1 MGLVAFK
8 SQSEKSAA
16 LHMQLAAHLSA
27 DVTALTYLRDRCA
40 NAHRALVAENASHVR
55 DMRTSKAALQKA
67 RAWHARATNELDA
80 LAELEGSELA
90 GEEGGTGVS
99 VSPPPASASSRA
111 FASAM
116 LDEPPSPDLRR
127 VNTDR
132 ALQLG
137 LREVESS
144 SAALSESL
152 RQHLEAVRLMS
163 TSLPKLLSG
172 FERGEG
178 QRIDSIKMALKKLI
192 NAQV

>member
-8 SQSEKSAA
+8 SQSEKSAV

-40 NAHRALVAENASHVR
+40 NAHRALVSENASHVR

-80 LAELEGSELA
+80 LAELGGSELA
-90 GEEGGTGVS
+90 GEEGGTAAS
-99 VSPPPASASSRA
+99 VSPPPVSASSRA

-137 LREVESS
+137 LREVDAS

-163 TSLPKLLSG
+163 ASLPKLLSG